1 MTEASEELRALWTLL
16 EQRWPENQIEPSLTR
31 IASLMELLGDPQRSY
46 PVIHVAG
53 TNGKTS
59 TARMIE
65 AILRA
70 AGLRTGLFTSPH
82 LTDAR
87 ERIQFDGRV
96 IEKERLLEAWR
107 EIEPYVAVV
116 DANSLADGG
125 VAMSYFE
132 ILTGLACA
140 AFADAPVDVAVIE
153 VGLGGGWDSTNVVN
167 AAVSV
172 ITPIGLDHMEYL
184 GDTIELIAREKAG
197 IVRANT
203 PVVIARQEPE
213 ALSTILDEC
222 ATVGALPLVEDTDF
236 GLATREVAV
245 GGQLISVRT
254 PRSTV
259 DGIFLPLFGEH
270 QAHNAAV
277 AIIAV
282 EEFLAGVTTLDVE
295 IFRDG
300 LAVVE
305 SPGRLQVLRRSPTI
319 IGDVAHN
326 PHGARALAEAVQD
339 SFTFGAL
346 VGVVGVL
353 ANKDAAGI
361 LQELE
366 QVLTEIVICAP
377 SSRRAMPARQL
388 AEIAVEIFG
397 DDRVIVADS
406 VSDAIDRA
414 ATLAEQQADYGGAG
428 VLITGS
434 VVLVGQAMQA
444 LETGESS

>member
-1 MTEASEELRALWTLL
+1 MTEASDELRELWTLL

-65 AILRA
+65 SILRA

-82 LTDAR
+82 LIDPR
-87 ERIQFDGRV
+87 ERIRFDGRV
-96 IEKERLLEAWR
+96 IEEERLLEAWR

-153 VGLGGGWDSTNVVN
+153 VGLGGGWDSTNIVN

-172 ITPIGLDHMEYL
+172 IAPIGLDHMEYL

-197 IVRANT
+197 IVRADT
-203 PVVIARQEPE
+203 PVVVARQEPE
-213 ALSTILDEC
+213 ALSTILHEC
-222 ATVGALPLVEDTDF
+222 ATVGALPLVEDIDF

-259 DGIFLPLFGEH
+259 DDVFLPLFGEH

-277 AIIAV
+277 AIVAV
-282 EEFLAGVTTLDVE
+282 EEFLAGVAALDVE

-305 SPGRLQVLRRSPTI
+305 SPGRLQVLRSSPTI

-353 ANKDAAGI
+353 ADKDAAGI

-377 SSRRAMPARQL
+377 SSRRAMPVHQL
-388 AEIAVEIFG
+388 AEIAIEIFG

-428 VLITGS
+428 VLVTGS
-434 VVLVGQAMQA
+434 VVLVGQAMQV
-444 LETGESS
+444 LESKGSL

>member
-1 MTEASEELRALWTLL
+1 
-16 EQRWPENQIEPSLTR
+16 
-31 IASLMELLGDPQRSY
+31 
-46 PVIHVAG
+46 
-53 TNGKTS
+53 
-59 TARMIE
+59 
-65 AILRA
+65 
-70 AGLRTGLFTSPH
+70 
-82 LTDAR
+82 
-87 ERIQFDGRV
+87 
-96 IEKERLLEAWR
+96 
-107 EIEPYVAVV
+107 
-116 DANSLADGG
+116 
-125 VAMSYFE
+125 
-132 ILTGLACA
+132 
-140 AFADAPVDVAVIE
+140 
-153 VGLGGGWDSTNVVN
+153 
-167 AAVSV
+167 
-172 ITPIGLDHMEYL
+172 MEYL

-197 IVRANT
+197 IVRADT

-213 ALSTILDEC
+213 ALSTILHEC
-222 ATVGALPLVEDTDF
+222 ATVGALPFVEDVDF
-236 GLATREVAV
+236 GVATREVAV

-277 AIIAV
+277 AIVAV
-282 EEFLAGVTTLDVE
+282 EEFLAGVTALDVE

-353 ANKDAAGI
+353 ADKDAAGI

-377 SSRRAMPARQL
+377 SSRRAMPAHQL
-388 AEIAVEIFG
+388 AEIAIEIFG

-434 VVLVGQAMQA
+434 VVLVGQAMQV
-444 LETGESS
+444 LESEGSS